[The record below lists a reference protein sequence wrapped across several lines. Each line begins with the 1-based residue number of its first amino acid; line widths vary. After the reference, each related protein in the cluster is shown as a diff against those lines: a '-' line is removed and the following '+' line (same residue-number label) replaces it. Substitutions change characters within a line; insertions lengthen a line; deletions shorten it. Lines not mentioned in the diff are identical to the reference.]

1 MKDIKKHSVV
11 VPDCQCDGPGH
22 CSVYNTHMTQT
33 SYENCKH
40 NRLWRK
46 DALRF
51 FNIVNS
57 PEFQVAVEKKPEY
70 QAKLK
75 WEESYREAFQ
85 KEQELNNK
93 AAIAA
98 EEAYIAVRKKQEQ
111 EYLDTLT
118 PEEQEAY
125 HVKRAQA
132 IAYQQSQQF
141 VDHKL
146 NEAISTMAQEGITPE
161 NYEEKKEGLGDAIGK
176 ALSKIG
182 ITSEGMEKLLGTH
195 GGCGCDKRKQFLN
208 KIFPFKNKE

>member
-1 MKDIKKHSVV
+1 MENIKKHSIA

-22 CSVYNTHMTQT
+22 CPVYNTNMTQT

-40 NRLWRK
+40 NRSWRK
-46 DALRF
+46 DTLQF
-51 FNIVNS
+51 FNTVNS
-57 PEFQVAVEKKPEY
+57 SGFQSAVEKTPNY

-75 WEESYREAFQ
+75 WEKSYMEALQ
-85 KEQELNNK
+85 KERELDNE

-98 EEAYIAVRKKQEQ
+98 HEAYIAVRKKQEQ
-111 EYLDTLT
+111 EYLATLT
-118 PEEQEAY
+118 LEEQEAY
-125 HVKRAQA
+125 HIKQAQA

-141 VDHKL
+141 VNHKI
-146 NEAISTMAQEGITPE
+146 NEVVSTMAQEGITPE

-182 ITSEGMEKLLGTH
+182 ITSEAMDKLLGTH

-208 KIFPFKNKE
+208 KILPFRKKE